1 MPAGKAIRW
10 MITIGCLIVAVLLE
24 RILTL
29 GGITDTSQATQNPP
43 LFLAI
48 GAALILV
55 AVATAILAALD
66 VDPWAW
72 MSFAIGL
79 LFVVAGTWLRMENGD
94 DSGAA
99 IAAIALLMA
108 WLSRRA
114 LSERRRQA
122 TSPIRPPGR

>member
-1 MPAGKAIRW
+1 MRW
-10 MITIGCLIVAVLLE
+10 MIAIGCLLVAVLLE

-29 GGITDTSQATQNPP
+29 GGIIDTSQATQNPP

-48 GAALILV
+48 SAALILL

-79 LFVVAGTWLRMENGD
+79 IYVVAGTWLRMENGD

-99 IAAIALLMA
+99 IAAIALLMT

-114 LSERRRQA
+114 LSERRPQA
-122 TSPIRPPGR
+122 RSAVRPPGR